1 MHEINQTQPT
11 RYALNP
17 FEASVAFHNRKK
29 SFDLLHKSN
38 DSFLYKVKHWA
49 EMGQKFIVAVR
60 ASHSKML
67 N

>member
-29 SFDLLHKSN
+29 SFDFLR
-38 DSFLYKVKHWA
+38 SFLYKVKHWA

>member
-38 DSFLYKVKHWA
+38 DSFRYKVKHWA
-49 EMGQKFIVAVR
+49 EMG
-60 ASHSKML
+60 
-67 N
+67 